1 MKIIDESDRVRDLA
15 EQAFVGPREGRDAAL
30 AMLREFCS
38 PAATAAEAEIF
49 HRGIA
54 GPGIAAAVEAYRKQR
69 RNAIAYRRRA
79 GLPVDEGTSE

>member
-30 AMLREFCS
+30 EMLREFCS
-38 PAATAAEAEIF
+38 PAVTAAEAEIF
-49 HRGIA
+49 RLGSA
-54 GPGIAAAVEAYRKQR
+54 GPGIAAAVEAYQRVR

-79 GLPVDEGTSE
+79 GLPVDEGTPE